1 MSKKLI
7 EMDGLPVLDA
17 KKPLRLE
24 VMREDIRSANKK
36 APNSC
41 AVAKACTRAM
51 GVKGVKVHLSRLYI
65 NTDDKSWTRYL
76 VSGAMR
82 SEIIAYDRGGKFM
95 PGVYNLMVPSKCKR
109 LGVKQTDRKRD
120 RSIVPEVKNPAKKLR
135 AYSHVT
141 NVRATITY

>member
-1 MSKKLI
+1 MSKKII

-17 KKPLRLE
+17 KKSLRLE
-24 VMREDIRSANKK
+24 VLREDIRVATKK

-41 AVAKACTRAM
+41 AVAKACARAM
-51 GVKGVKVHLSRLYI
+51 GVKAVKVHVSRLYL
-65 NTDDKSWTRYL
+65 NMDDKSWTRYV

-95 PGVYNLMVPSKCKR
+95 PGMYNLMAPPKCKR
-109 LGVKQTDRKRD
+109 LGVKQKKRD

>member
-24 VMREDIRSANKK
+24 VMREDIRDASKK
-36 APNSC
+36 VPNSC

-51 GVKGVKVHLSRLYI
+51 GVKGVKVHVSRLYL
-65 NTDDKSWTRYL
+65 NTNDKSWTRYV

-82 SEIIAYDRGGKFM
+82 NEIIAYDRGGKFM
-95 PGVYNLMVPSKCKR
+95 PGVYVLNAPQKCKR
-109 LGVKQTDRKRD
+109 LGVKQTDRKRGA
-120 RSIVPEVKNPAKKLR
+120 RPEVKNPAKKLR

-141 NVRATITY
+141 NVRATITL